1 MKVAL
6 AAGVLAVL
14 VAVSGGLDNRQRVE
28 IGDNVYLVPRE
39 FGRVSSDKGIMGLQF
54 DRHDWTALKRDVTGW
69 DDNVNVLI
77 YSMMTEHGRRHT
89 IPEFY
94 DTQYD
99 GTPVGIT
106 TGWSRIERIYRIE
119 PGMEVR
125 AMGSQED
132 VVIPD
137 QDMATMPEG
146 FMVCGRPKP
155 YLMNAACTAYFE
167 HDGARW
173 HMTFG
178 RQFMG
183 DYAAIRAR
191 ATAAVDAFKE
201 RGEHGPEMTVWT
213 AGPGMTRC

>member
-1 MKVAL
+1 MKV
-6 AAGVLAVL
+6 VLAVAGL
-14 VAVSGGLDNRQRVE
+14 AVLLAVSGGLDTRQRVE

-39 FGRVSSDKGIMGLQF
+39 FGRVSSGEDIMALQF
-54 DRHDWTALKRDVTGW
+54 DRHDWTALKRDLGGW

-77 YSMMTEHGRRHT
+77 AALVNEHGRRAT
-89 IPEFY
+89 IPELY
-94 DTQYD
+94 GSQYD

-137 QDMATMPEG
+137 QDMVTMPEG

-155 YLMNAACTAYFE
+155 YLMNASCKLLFD
-167 HDGARW
+167 HDGTRW
-173 HMTFG
+173 HIDFG

-183 DYAAIRAR
+183 DYATIRAR

-201 RGEHGPEMTVWT
+201 QGES
-213 AGPGMTRC
+213 R